1 MYFCPNYLDMKRYK
15 ILALINPI
23 SGVGGKAKM
32 PELIAKKLD
41 PQKFDLEIAFTER
54 PGHATLL
61 AQDAVSDG
69 YDIVLAVGGDGTVNE
84 VGRALCGSD
93 TALAILPCG
102 SGNGLARHLHIPI
115 NAEKALDAMD
125 GGVFD
130 QVDYCTVNEQPFFCT
145 CGVGFDAQVS
155 YKFANE
161 DTRGLVTYIKTTIS
175 EYFRY
180 RAQHYRIT
188 IDGETIEE
196 KAFVIA
202 CCNAA
207 QYGNNALVAPR
218 ASMQD
223 GKIDITVIHSF
234 NLGEAALLG
243 ARLFTSNIDRDRH
256 VSIYRGRDIII
267 ERDDEDVMH
276 IDGDPVMMPEVLH
289 ITCHPSAM
297 RVVVPASNAVI

>member
-1 MYFCPNYLDMKRYK
+1 MEEKRRHILVIVNPVSGTGNK
-15 ILALINPI
+15 DKIPRLIDNVVDHSHTDVSILA
-23 SGVGGKAKM
+23 
-32 PELIAKKLD
+32 
-41 PQKFDLEIAFTER
+41 TEY
-54 PGHATLL
+54 PGHAHEI
-61 AQDAVSDG
+61 AEQAVADG
-69 YDIVLAVGGDGTVNE
+69 IDTVVAVGGDGTVNE
-84 VGRALCGSD
+84 VGSALCGTS
-93 TALAILPCG
+93 TALAIVPCG
-102 SGNGLARHLHIPI
+102 SGNGLARHLRIPT
-115 NAEKALDAMD
+115 NASRAL
-125 GGVFD
+125 
-130 QVDYCTVNEQPFFCT
+130 QVLNNGIVGTFDYCTVNGKPFFCT
-145 CGVGFDAQVS
+145 CGMGFDAAVS
-155 YKFANE
+155 YKFSNE
-161 DTRGLVTYIKTTIS
+161 GTRGFITYIKTALT
-175 EYFRY
+175 EYIKFKPQEY
-180 RAQHYRIT
+180 VID
-188 IDGETIEE
+188 IDGKTMSE

-223 GKIDITVIHSF
+223 GKIDLTVIHSF
-234 NLGEAALLG
+234 NLGEAALLS

>member
-1 MYFCPNYLDMKRYK
+1 MQCHKL
-15 ILALINPI
+15 LAIINPI
-23 SGVGGKAKM
+23 SGMGGKGKM
-32 PELIAKKLD
+32 PTLIKERLD
-41 PQKFDLEIAFTER
+41 SERFDIEAVFTER
-54 PGHATLL
+54 AGHATML
-61 AQDAVSDG
+61 AQDAVADG
-69 YDIVLAVGGDGTVNE
+69 CDIVLAVGGDGTVNE
-84 VGRALCGSD
+84 VGRAVCGTS

-102 SGNGLARHLHIPI
+102 SGNGLARHLHIPM
-115 NAEKALDAMD
+115 NAEKALDALNN
-125 GGVFD
+125 GVID
-130 QVDYCTVNEQPFFCT
+130 LVDYGTVNEQPFFCT

-188 IDGETIEE
+188 IDGATIEE

-234 NLGEAALLG
+234 NLGEAALLS

-256 VSIYRGRDIII
+256 VSIYRGRDIVI

-289 ITCHPSAM
+289 IECHPSAM

>member
-1 MYFCPNYLDMKRYK
+1 MQPHK
-15 ILALINPI
+15 ILAIINPI
-23 SGVGGKAKM
+23 SGIGGKGKM
-32 PELIAKKLD
+32 PALIKSKLD
-41 PQKFDLEIAFTER
+41 AERFDLEVVFTER

-61 AQDAVSDG
+61 AQDAAADG
-69 YDIVLAVGGDGTVNE
+69 CDIVLAVGGDGTINE
-84 VGRALCGSD
+84 VGRALCGTD

-102 SGNGLARHLHIPI
+102 SGNGLARHLHIPM
-115 NAEKALDAMD
+115 NAEKALETLNN
-125 GGVFD
+125 GVID
-130 QVDYCTVNEQPFFCT
+130 LVDYGTVNNHPFFCT

-188 IDGETIEE
+188 IDGSTIEE

-223 GKIDITVIHSF
+223 GKIDLTVIHSF
-234 NLGEAALLG
+234 NLGEAALLS